1 MRRIHRVAHHEKF
14 VASGIYTRLDKH
26 MRDTGAVEHWNIHEQ
41 PDGAQLIR
49 VDVDGRAGDGRSI
62 LVEAWRSPSA
72 EGGRIERFDMVGYGA
87 AKDTAQVI
95 RASYQIE
102 ADGDADS
109 VLIGRT
115 VNEQPRQQE
124 HFPLPPEYVV
134 EPNGTI
140 FAGMGIAEASTLMSL
155 KRLSAVTVVSSP
167 LHFQPPSFDLFPP
180 SLGEIV
186 LNGIPTRE
194 TLIFGGRPVSARR
207 YEWQNPAVPRFDA
220 ETQTGPQN
228 IIWLDEYDVPLRCEM
243 LWGHSTR
250 ILNQYSRR
258 PEPIKR

>member
-1 MRRIHRVAHHEKF
+1 MRRLHRVAHHEKF
-14 VASGIYTRLDKH
+14 VASGIYTRLDKQ
-26 MRDTGAVEHWNIHEQ
+26 MRDTGTVEHWSIHEQ

-49 VDVDGRAGDGRSI
+49 VDVDGRADKNSGRSI
-62 LVEAWRSPSA
+62 LVEAWRSPQSD
-72 EGGRIERFDMVGYGA
+72 GGRIERFDMVGYGA
-87 AKDTAQVI
+87 SKDSVQVI

-102 ADGDADS
+102 ARG
-109 VLIGRT
+109 VYIGRT

-124 HFPLPPEYVV
+124 HFPLPSEYIV
-134 EPNGTI
+134 EPNGTV
-140 FAGMGIAEASTLMSL
+140 FAGMGVAEAATITSL
-155 KRLSAVTVVSSP
+155 KRLTAVTVVSSP
-167 LHFQPPSFDLFPP
+167 LHFQPPSFELFPP
-180 SLGEIV
+180 SLGEII
-186 LNGIPTRE
+186 LRGIPKRE
-194 TLIFGGRPVSARR
+194 TLRFGGGPVSARR
-207 YEWQNPAVPRFDA
+207 YEWENPAVPRFDT